1 MMDENI
7 ALKVENLRKSFG
19 GLQAVKGI
27 SFKVERNSI
36 TGLIGPNGCGKS
48 TTFNTI
54 SGLIPYDEGTV
65 TIFGQDA
72 TGLRPHEI
80 NHLGLSRTF
89 QNTRLWRELTV
100 IENLLLPP
108 KHQLGTSLKG
118 LFRKFKTW
126 QIQEEELIEKAF
138 EILEI
143 LEISHMAY
151 NLASELSGGQ
161 SKLVDIGRVLMS
173 DPKVLLLDEPVAGVA
188 GPLAEKIFHYL
199 DRLRKERD
207 ISILIIEHNLEFILK
222 EEVDM
227 IYVMNLGEIIASGT
241 PDQIIKEK
249 AVIDAYLGG

>member
-1 MMDENI
+1 MNDEI
-7 ALKVENLRKSFG
+7 ALKVENLKKSFG
-19 GLQAVKGI
+19 GLHAGKGI
-27 SFKVERNSI
+27 SFEVKRNSI

-65 TIFGQDA
+65 EVFGKDA
-72 TGLRPHEI
+72 TNLSPHEI

-100 IENLLLPP
+100 LENLLLPP
-108 KHQLGTSLKG
+108 KSQIGTSLKG
-118 LFRKFKTW
+118 LATKLREWKK
-126 QIQEEELIEKAF
+126 QEDDLIDKAF

-188 GPLAEKIFHYL
+188 GPLAEKIFNYL
-199 DRLRKERD
+199 DKLRKERD
-207 ISILIIEHNLEFILK
+207 ISILIIEHNLEFILR
-222 EEVDM
+222 EAVDM
-227 IYVMNLGEIIASGT
+227 IYVMNLGEIIASGS

>member
-1 MMDENI
+1 MNDEI
-7 ALKVENLRKSFG
+7 ALKVENLKKSFG
-19 GLQAVKGI
+19 GLHAVKGI
-27 SFKVERNSI
+27 SFEVKRNSI

-65 TIFGQDA
+65 EVFGKDA
-72 TGLRPHEI
+72 TNLSPHEI

-100 IENLLLPP
+100 LENLLLPP
-108 KHQLGTSLKG
+108 KSQIGTSLKG
-118 LFRKFKTW
+118 LATKLREWKK
-126 QIQEEELIEKAF
+126 QEDDLIDKAF

-188 GPLAEKIFHYL
+188 GPLAEKIFNYL
-199 DRLRKERD
+199 DKLRKERD
-207 ISILIIEHNLEFILK
+207 ISILIIEHNLEFILR
-222 EEVDM
+222 EAVDM
-227 IYVMNLGEIIASGT
+227 IYVMNLGEIIASGS

>member
-1 MMDENI
+1 MDQDI
-7 ALKVENLRKSFG
+7 ALRVTNLKKSFG
-19 GLQAVKGI
+19 GLHAVKGI
-27 SFKVERNSI
+27 DFEVRRNSI

-54 SGLIPYDEGTV
+54 SGLIPYDEGQV
-65 TIFGQDA
+65 ELFGRDA
-72 TGLRPHEI
+72 TNLSPHEI
-80 NHLGLSRTF
+80 NQMGLSRTF

-100 IENLLLPP
+100 LENLLLPP
-108 KHQLGTSLKG
+108 KNQIGTKMRG
-118 LFRKFKTW
+118 LAMNFREW
-126 QIQEEELIEKAF
+126 RRQEEELIEKAF

-199 DRLRKERD
+199 DRIRKDRD
-207 ISILIIEHNLEFILK
+207 ISILIIEHNLEFILR
-222 EEVDM
+222 EAVDM